1 MANPKK
7 GDCQISDSSGRPLI
21 GEAQTLIADLTM
33 TYTTDDPG
41 QSAADTVVI
50 ADGDATVA
58 VAEFTQAILN
68 LNTKINAILDVLE
81 AHGLMKDA

>member
-1 MANPKK
+1 MANPPK
-7 GDCQISDSSGRPLI
+7 GEALLSDASGDPLLAD
-21 GEAQTLIADLTM
+21 AQTLIADLTM
-33 TYTTDDPG
+33 TFTTDDPG